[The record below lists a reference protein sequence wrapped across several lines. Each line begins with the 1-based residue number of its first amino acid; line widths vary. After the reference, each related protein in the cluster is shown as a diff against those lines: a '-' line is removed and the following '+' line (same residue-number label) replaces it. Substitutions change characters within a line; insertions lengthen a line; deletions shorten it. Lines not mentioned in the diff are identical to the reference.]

1 MKKHIVIVLII
12 FSNIS
17 VGQNSKFVGLYNE
30 CEEEYSSYI
39 CQQFQLFDD
48 STFILYD
55 LLHLRGWSL
64 TNGTW
69 YVNQD
74 TLYLKSKQ
82 RDIEIS
88 YIGNSNTDSLEINFL
103 VDSFPLGNCTVL
115 RKSATSLMT
124 QFLGIPQ
131 TKITFNSYKLTKANK
146 IRVSIESESLELF
159 YFDNEKWLIRD
170 GKIYHT
176 VDSLGN
182 YHKEKYYEKT
192 KLDNL
197 KYKRN

>member
-1 MKKHIVIVLII
+1 
-12 FSNIS
+12 
-17 VGQNSKFVGLYNE
+17 
-30 CEEEYSSYI
+30 
-39 CQQFQLFDD
+39 
-48 STFILYD
+48 
-55 LLHLRGWSL
+55 
-64 TNGTW
+64 
-69 YVNQD
+69 
-74 TLYLKSKQ
+74 
-82 RDIEIS
+82 
-88 YIGNSNTDSLEINFL
+88 
-103 VDSFPLGNCTVL
+103 
-115 RKSATSLMT
+115 MT